1 MWFCEVEELV
11 KHGQV
16 LEEECT
22 QTHQASLQDAEKN
35 KTILRDFFP
44 LTATVKQNH

>member
-1 MWFCEVEELV
+1 MQFCKVEELI

-22 QTHQASLQDAEKN
+22 QTHQPSLQDAEK
-35 KTILRDFFP
+35 KQTIIRDFFP